1 MAAMK
6 YKGSVFIILVILLL
20 SSSLLAHSSS
30 TKCKCHVICLI
41 IFSSLFIVWVQ
52 NMMNQSSLF
61 FLFLAFFWLGETQDT
76 KAMKKVRKSLPRNTT
91 RLF

>member
-30 TKCKCHVICLI
+30 TK
-41 IFSSLFIVWVQ
+41 S
-52 NMMNQSSLF
+52 
-61 FLFLAFFWLGETQDT
+61 FFWLGETQDT
-76 KAMKKVRKSLPRNTT
+76 KAMKKEKKIDGGTANEVEERQVPTGSDPLHHKHIPFTP
-91 RLF
+91 